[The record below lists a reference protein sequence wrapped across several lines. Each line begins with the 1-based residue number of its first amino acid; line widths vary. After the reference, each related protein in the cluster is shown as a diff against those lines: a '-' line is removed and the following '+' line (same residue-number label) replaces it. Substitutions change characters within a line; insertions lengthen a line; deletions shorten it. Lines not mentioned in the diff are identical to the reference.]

1 MCMAASGVRERL
13 PTTYIEQPSRLHV
26 SLFEGLYMLLKRYT
40 HEVAARVTDDSEKD
54 EWFVVKV
61 LHFGRESRKSCPRLP
76 NIHIASIRLSH
87 DAVLALTASTLRFV
101 KCFGYAIDACFCSL
115 VGAAYKCKSTVSNV
129 ASRQPIIRAFV
140 GNDFQDGD
148 QGFSPLPAHS
158 PQLDGQDCQKVCLVS
173 YTIPKHDVA
182 EGIVISKDPLVKVD
196 GKPLGFDFGKC
207 SLKKQKYLMLLWKD
221 LAKKFTQLEK
231 LLAVLLL

>member
-115 VGAAYKCKSTVSNV
+115 VGAAYKCKST
-129 ASRQPIIRAFV
+129 
-140 GNDFQDGD
+140 
-148 QGFSPLPAHS
+148 
-158 PQLDGQDCQKVCLVS
+158 DCQKVCLVS

>member
-87 DAVLALTASTLRFV
+87 DAVLALTASTLR
-101 KCFGYAIDACFCSL
+101 
-115 VGAAYKCKSTVSNV
+115 
-129 ASRQPIIRAFV
+129 QPIIRAFV
-140 GNDFQDGD
+140 GNHFQDGD